1 LKNGIKS
8 VFFKIF
14 NFQFFSV
21 SSMGADTNG
30 MFFYSRTKGRLED
43 ELLRMDFDKLS
54 IYRPGLLLAQREEF
68 RIGEFFAQNIGS
80 VLNFALVGPL
90 LKYRAIPVETVA
102 KAMVNDFEQF
112 WVDQQKMK
120 KIYENDEIFKMAE
133 K

>member
-1 LKNGIKS
+1 
-8 VFFKIF
+8 
-14 NFQFFSV
+14 
-21 SSMGADTNG
+21 MGADTNG

-43 ELLRMDFDKLS
+43 ELLGMDFDKLS

-68 RIGEFFAQNIGS
+68 RIGEFFAQHVGS

-90 LKYRAIPVETVA
+90 QKYKAIPVETVA
-102 KAMVNDFEQF
+102 KAMVNDFEEF
-112 WVDQQKMK
+112 WVEKQNLK